1 MKGTQMNNGKL
12 KGKVAVVTG
21 ASKGIGAGI
30 AKELAAEGASVLV
43 NYASAKQD
51 ADRVVDDI
59 SKRGGSA
66 IAIQG
71 NVAKKAEVERLFA
84 EAEKAFGKIDIL
96 VNNAGLYE
104 FMPTEEV
111 TEKQF
116 HRMFD
121 TNVLGLL
128 LVTQEA
134 LKHFNADGGSII
146 NIGSLASSLTPP
158 TAVVY
163 NATKG
168 AVDAITRTLAKEL
181 GPRKIRVNSINPGM
195 VVTEGTLA
203 GGYIESD
210 FRKMLESQ
218 TPLGRIGQTDDIAP
232 AAVFFASED
241 SKWITGETLLIAGGL
256 R

>member
-1 MKGTQMNNGKL
+1 MNMNTKKL
-12 KGKVAVVTG
+12 DGKVAVVTG

-30 AKELAAEGASVLV
+30 AKEFAAEGTSVVV
-43 NYASAKQD
+43 NYASAKED
-51 ADRVVDDI
+51 ADRVVDEI
-59 SKRGGSA
+59 TKAGGKA

-84 EAEKAFGKIDIL
+84 AAEKAFGKIDVL
-96 VNNAGLYE
+96 VNNAGVYE
-104 FMPTEEV
+104 FVPLEEV
-111 TEKQF
+111 SEQQF
-116 HRMFD
+116 HRLFD
-121 TNVLGLL
+121 VNVLGMLL
-128 LVTQEA
+128 ATQEA
-134 LKHFNADGGSII
+134 LKHFNSDGGSIV

-181 GPRKIRVNSINPGM
+181 GPKKIRVNSINPGM
-195 VVTEGTLA
+195 VVTEGAVA
-203 GGYIESD
+203 GGYTEGD
-210 FRKMLESQ
+210 MRKTFESQ

-232 AAVFFASED
+232 AAVFFASDD
-241 SKWITGETLLIAGGL
+241 SAWITRETLVIAGGL